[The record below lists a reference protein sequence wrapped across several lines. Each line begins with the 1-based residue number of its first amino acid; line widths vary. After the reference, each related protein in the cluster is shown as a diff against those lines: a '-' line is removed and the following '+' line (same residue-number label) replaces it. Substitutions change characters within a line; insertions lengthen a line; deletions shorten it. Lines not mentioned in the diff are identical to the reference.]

1 MIGFMKTNE
10 ILKKKKIV
18 LLIDSIGPGGAQRQL
33 VGLASFLKD
42 KRYDVT
48 VAIYHDIRFY
58 ENQLIRANIS
68 LVYLEKAHNPLF
80 RIWHISRYIRK
91 LNPQTVIS
99 YLETPSICA
108 CIAKLFNHRFK
119 LIVSERNTTQQTGR
133 NERIRFNLFRIA
145 DFIVPNAYS
154 QEAYMRE
161 KFPKLANKIVTIP
174 NFVDLVYFVPPLERK
189 RREVPEIMIAASI
202 WPSKNTLGFIDT
214 VSILKDR
221 GCSFHVVWYGKSES
235 NIEYYNKCHD
245 KITQLGLEDY
255 IMLKEKTS
263 KIRDCYQKADFFCL
277 PSFYEG
283 TPNVICEAMAC
294 GMPIICSDV
303 CDNSRYVGDCVNG
316 YLFDPHDALSMA
328 NALERMLSMKD
339 MDYKA
344 YCQNSRIRA
353 EKLLSNDK
361 FVKSYINLI
370 EQ

>member
-1 MIGFMKTNE
+1 MNTLSKNK
-10 ILKKKKIV
+10 ILLI
-18 LLIDSIGPGGAQRQL
+18 IDSIGPGGAQRQL
-33 VGLASFLKD
+33 VGLASFLKE
-42 KRYDVT
+42 RGYDVT
-48 VAIYHDIRFY
+48 VAVYHDIRFY
-58 ENQLIRANIS
+58 EDQLIRANIS
-68 LVYLEKAHNPLF
+68 FVYLEKAHNPLF
-80 RIWHISRYIRK
+80 RIWHIAHYIRK
-91 LNPQTVIS
+91 LNPQVVIS

-161 KFPKLANKIVTIP
+161 KFPKLADKIVTIP
-174 NFVDLVYFVPPLERK
+174 NFVDLEYFVPPLERK

-221 GCSFHVVWYGKSES
+221 GCGFYVVWYGKSES
-235 NIEYYNKCHD
+235 NIDYYNKCLA
-245 KITQLGLEDY
+245 KIIQLGLEDY
-255 IMLKEKTS
+255 IMLKEKTA
-263 KIRDCYQKADFFCL
+263 KIKDCYQEADLFCL

-303 CDNSRYVGDCVNG
+303 CDNSRYVEEGVNG
-316 YLFDPHDALSMA
+316 FLFNPHDSVSMA
-328 NALERMLSMKD
+328 NALERMLTKSDVNYMLF
-339 MDYKA
+339 
-344 YCQNSRIRA
+344 CHNSRERA
-353 EKLLSNDK
+353 EKMLSKVK
-361 FVKSYINLI
+361 FVESYIKLL